1 VRVSLIRAFSADTR
15 AARDAA
21 TTAAPPSSSERVAGA
36 ATKHTF
42 QAETKQLLNIV
53 ANSIYTDKHVFLRE
67 LLSNAS
73 DALEKARLRSL
84 TARDDDAA
92 PGAAPPPP
100 LAISVTCDARA
111 RTLAVEDAGI
121 GMTRE
126 ELIDNLGTIAR
137 SGACGAALLLPRAPA
152 ASSRAPPAPH
162 PPHLCTASRLARAQ
176 GVAARERGRRGA
188 GRVARLV
195 AGGERRVGLEHHRP
209 VWRGFLRRVY
219 GLRLG
224 DGGVA
229 RRGRGG
235 RPRVAVVVHGRR
247 RL

>member
-1 VRVSLIRAFSADTR
+1 MLRASAAAASRRTLSLLRPLR
-15 AARDAA
+15 G
-21 TTAAPPSSSERVAGA
+21 APPACSPRRRGA
-36 ATKHTF
+36 ATGAAGPAPAAPAAAGAPVPRAGAERLAF

-137 SGACGAALLLPRAPA
+137 SGACAPRRPFFSPPPCSSSFFVAAPV
-152 ASSRAPPAPH
+152 
-162 PPHLCTASRLARAQ
+162 LARAAPRRHAPRLPRPPRQ
-176 GVAARERGRRGA
+176 AR
-188 GRVARLV
+188 ARS
-195 AGGERRVGLEHHRP
+195 
-209 VWRGFLRRVY
+209 
-219 GLRLG
+219 
-224 DGGVA
+224 
-229 RRGRGG
+229 
-235 RPRVAVVVHGRR
+235 R